1 MMTLNLARTIS
12 SFMVSYNQY
21 EILQRDT
28 EKTDD
33 VLLAID

>member
-12 SFMVSYNQY
+12 SFMVSYNQN